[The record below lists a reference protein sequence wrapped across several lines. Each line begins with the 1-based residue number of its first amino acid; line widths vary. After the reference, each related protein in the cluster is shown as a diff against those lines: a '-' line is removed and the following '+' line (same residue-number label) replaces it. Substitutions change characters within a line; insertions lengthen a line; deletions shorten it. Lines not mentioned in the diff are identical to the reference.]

1 MPRESGSLIEISYY
15 SIIIKLLL
23 KLYKK
28 EYELNDEE
36 MIEFMKESIKQAF
49 KTWIKYEPNNTLQ
62 TKEYINNL
70 FSSNKLSIN
79 SLTT

>member
-1 MPRESGSLIEISYY
+1 MPRESGSLIGISFY
-15 SIIIKLLL
+15 SIVIKPLL

-62 TKEYINNL
+62 IK
-70 FSSNKLSIN
+70 
-79 SLTT
+79 